1 MRDVDPPNV
10 VDDVLLDCVEDATT
24 PLDIALEVI
33 TLLIW
38 LDCREVE
45 VAEPPANMD
54 KSTAA
59 STPGLEELL

>member
-1 MRDVDPPNV
+1 MDEVCCPAA
-10 VDDVLLDCVEDATT
+10 VDDVLLGCVDDAGT

-33 TLLIW
+33 TLLVW
-38 LDCREVE
+38 LDCRDDE
-45 VAEPPANMD
+45 VAEPPPAMD